1 MNSLQSYPTRQQQLF
16 NDINRFI
23 DELENQGRNV
33 LLVVVPEHG
42 AALAGDKLQFAG
54 LREIPSPSIVS
65 VPTAVKFIGPNVKNR
80 ELIEVTD
87 TVSYFSLSELINNA
101 VKSDVFSGTTAVD
114 RLLGNTRSITKVA
127 ENQDTV
133 MMYIK
138 GEPYIQF
145 DGGEWTRYPSN

>member
-1 MNSLQSYPTRQQQLF
+1 M
-16 NDINRFI
+16 
-23 DELENQGRNV
+23 
-33 LLVVVPEHG
+33 LVVVPEHG

-65 VPTAVKFIGPNVKNR
+65 VPTAVKFIGPNVKSR

-101 VKSDVFSGTTAVD
+101 VKSDVFSGATPVD
-114 RLLGNTRSITKVA
+114 RLLGSTRSITKVA

-138 GEPYIQF
+138 GEPYIQL